1 MQGSSLADISF
12 ERRSRRGEV
21 MMNRKFVAI
30 LVTAFLM
37 LGAGWVQ
44 AAPEKEP
51 AKKQEP
57 IKIGALFALSGPAAA
72 IGMPTKLVAEMV
84 VAKINKEGGINGRPL
99 ELVIGDTESD
109 AAKAATI
116 AKKFIYQDKVAAI
129 IGPTRTD
136 SGMAVKKIVEEAGMP
151 TFMTVGG
158 DPVIMGGEKLGSFK
172 YVFKSPQRSSIA
184 VKKLYSYLKS
194 KDIKTIGLLTATDGF
209 GKDGLTWLEKLAPE
223 YGLEIVAK
231 ESFGPQ
237 DTDMTAQL
245 TKIKNAKPQAIICWT
260 IGPAGAIVS
269 KNKAQLGV
277 DIPLFQC
284 HGLPDPKY
292 IELAGKAAEGD
303 RMPSTKLMAVDE
315 LPDSDPQKPVIKEF
329 IHLYKDVY
337 HYDKQFPINTHSGYA
352 WDAIMIVA
360 DGMKKA
366 GTDPAKLRDAIE
378 QTKGYVGVSG
388 IYNITPE
395 DHNGLGEDS
404 MVIVQVKDGK
414 FVLAK

>member
-1 MQGSSLADISF
+1 LKKSKQLILIILIMVGFVTSISL
-12 ERRSRRGEV
+12 
-21 MMNRKFVAI
+21 
-30 LVTAFLM
+30 
-37 LGAGWVQ
+37 

-184 VKKLYSYLKS
+184 VKKLYSYLKC
-194 KDIKTIGLLTATDGF
+194 KDIKTVGLLTATDGF
-209 GKDGLTWLEKLAPE
+209 GKDGLKWLEKLAPE

-315 LPDSDPQKPVIKEF
+315 LPDSDPQKAVIKEF

-360 DGMKKA
+360 NGMKKA
-366 GTDPAKLRDAIE
+366 GTDPNKLRDAIE

>member
-1 MQGSSLADISF
+1 
-12 ERRSRRGEV
+12 
-21 MMNRKFVAI
+21 MNRKFAAI
-30 LVTAFLM
+30 LVATVLVW
-37 LGAGWVQ
+37 GAGWAQ
-44 AAPEKEP
+44 AATEKEP
-51 AKKQEP
+51 ANSKEP
-57 IKIGALFALSGPAAA
+57 IKIGAFFALSGPAAA

-84 VAKINKEGGINGRPL
+84 VAKINQEGGINGRPL
-99 ELVIGDTESD
+99 ELVIGDTEGD
-109 AAKAATI
+109 TTKAATI

-136 SGMAVKKIVEEAGMP
+136 TGMAIKKIVEDAGMP

-172 YVFKSPQRSSIA
+172 YVFKSPQRSSTA

-209 GKDGLTWLEKLAPE
+209 GKDGLHWLEKLAPE

-260 IGPAGAIVS
+260 IGPGGAIVS
-269 KNKAQLGV
+269 KNKAQLAI
-277 DIPLFQC
+277 DIPLFQS

-303 RMPSTKLMAVDE
+303 RMPSTKLLVVNE
-315 LPDSDPQKPVIKEF
+315 LPDSDPQKPVIQEF

-360 DGMKKA
+360 NGMKKA